1 MNLTEI
7 LTVILLISASA
18 LCIALIYFIYQIVKS
33 VQSISLNIEEF
44 SFKLNPL
51 IQSTLELSEKL
62 NRITNEVESQL
73 QISKSIFTA
82 IRDHADKIL
91 NIETKIHNGIV
102 DAVIPAAKNLHAVG
116 KGVESFWK
124 SYRNKKAFSSI
135 EHTLEISK

>member
-18 LCIALIYFIYQIVKS
+18 FCIALIYFIYQIVKS
-33 VQSISLNIEEF
+33 VQSISLNIEGF

-73 QISKSIFTA
+73 QMSKSIFSD
-82 IRDHADKIL
+82 IREGADKIL
-91 NIETKIHNGIV
+91 NIETKIRDGIEDTV
-102 DAVIPAAKNLHAVG
+102 KPLVN
-116 KGVESFWK
+116 
-124 SYRNKKAFSSI
+124 N
-135 EHTLEISK
+135 

>member
-44 SFKLNPL
+44 SFNFNPL

-62 NRITNEVESQL
+62 NHITNEVESQL
-73 QISKSIFTA
+73 QISKSIFSD
-82 IRDHADKIL
+82 IRVQADKIL
-91 NIETKIHNGIV
+91 NIETKIRNGIE
-102 DAVIPAAKNLHAVG
+102 DAVIPLGKNLHAVG
-116 KGVESFWK
+116 KGIESFWR
-124 SYRNKKAFSSI
+124 SFRNK
-135 EHTLEISK
+135 